1 MRVVCVI
8 PARGGSKGLPG
19 KNIKLINGKPLL
31 AWSILQAI
39 NSSTINAGV
48 YVSSDCQ
55 EILAVAKE
63 YGAQEILRP
72 DSLAT
77 DTASSEDA
85 LRHAVETII
94 KNDEKIDYV
103 VFLQCTSPIRRP
115 DDIDK
120 AVNKISQT
128 QSDSLL
134 SVQELRDY
142 FVWECNDDIA
152 HSLNFDY
159 KNRQRRQDLPV
170 RYLENGSIYV
180 FKPQQL
186 FESGNR
192 LGGKIC
198 LYAMDKIASQQ
209 VDDPSDFEFCESIMR
224 GMP

>member
-85 LRHAVETII
+85 LLHAVETII
-94 KNDEKIDYV
+94 TNDEKIDYV

-120 AVNKISQT
+120 AVNKINQT

-152 HSLNFDY
+152 NSLNFDY

-170 RYLENGSIYV
+170 QYLENGSIYV